1 MKQYK
6 FTEEQILEA
15 IKNSGGII
23 TTVQAHLSAEVKRKP
38 DWHTVNDYVN
48 KWESTK
54 QAMENE
60 RQTVLD
66 VAENNIFKE
75 IYNHNT
81 EVSKWYLKQ
90 KGHDRGYEE
99 TAQISLKQADPLNIN
114 LSGDPMTAE
123 ELTNSDNVEITGVDT
138 K

>member
-1 MKQYK
+1 MQYNL
-6 FTEEQILEA
+6 TEKQILEA

-23 TTVQAHLSAEVKRKP
+23 TTVQAHLAAEIKRKP

-54 QAMENE
+54 AAMEAE

-66 VAENNIFKE
+66 VAENNIFQE
-75 IYNHNT
+75 IYKHNT
-81 EVSKWYLKQ
+81 EVSKWFLKQ
-90 KGHDRGYEE
+90 KGRDRGYEE
-99 TAQISLKQADPLNIN
+99 TAQINLNQTDPLNIN
-114 LSGDPMTAE
+114 LSGETMTAD
-123 ELTNSDNVEITGVDT
+123 ELLKSDNVEITGVDG